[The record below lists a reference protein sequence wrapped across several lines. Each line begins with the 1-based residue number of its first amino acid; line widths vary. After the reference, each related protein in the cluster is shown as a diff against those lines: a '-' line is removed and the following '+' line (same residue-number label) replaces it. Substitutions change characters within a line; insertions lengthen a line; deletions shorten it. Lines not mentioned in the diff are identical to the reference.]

1 MIWIKVVVRVGV
13 GVGVPVPLVAAVAVV
28 VVVVVVVV
36 VNLKAWN
43 FINKRLQHMHFSMNI
58 AKFLRTAFL

>member
-1 MIWIKVVVRVGV
+1 MIWIKVVVGV
-13 GVGVPVPLVAAVAVV
+13 GVGVPVPLVAAVAV